1 MKALKHQRGNSRRKA
16 LLVMRK
22 RNGRTE
28 FARTDIGEFFYDVVL
43 SKKTLKWLA
52 RKWELPLSR
61 LRNLRKVGKER
72 MVG

>member
-1 MKALKHQRGNSRRKA
+1 MKALKHQRGNSRRNS

-22 RNGRTE
+22 RKGVTE

-52 RKWELPLSR
+52 RKWELPLPR
-61 LRNLRKVGKER
+61 LRNLRKVGRER